1 MCIVLLQDRKVA
13 GGGDGSWDDKR
24 YFTCKDGHAI
34 FIVLKRLL
42 PDRRVRRGHSAGGGR
57 LIVHSH
63 LLHCSLG
70 FRVFLLVWSAI
81 YIDYIHS
88 YHYVY
93 LTIGW
98 VRYTSL
104 FLSP

>member
-1 MCIVLLQDRKVA
+1 MYTPISPSAVWMQSNCICIVLLQDRKVA

-63 LLHCSLG
+63 LLHRSLG
-70 FRVFLLVWSAI
+70 FRVFLLVLVSH
-81 YIDYIHS
+81 IH
-88 YHYVY
+88 
-93 LTIGW
+93 
-98 VRYTSL
+98 
-104 FLSP
+104 

>member
-1 MCIVLLQDRKVA
+1 MDRC
-13 GGGDGSWDDKR
+13 GDGSWNNKR

-34 FIVLKRLL
+34 FIVLNRLL
-42 PDRRVRRGHSAGGGR
+42 PDRRVRKGHSAGGGR

-63 LLHCSLG
+63 LLHCSLV

-81 YIDYIHS
+81 YINYIQS

-93 LTIGW
+93 LLLVERGI
-98 VRYTSL
+98 L
-104 FLSP
+104 HCF

>member
-1 MCIVLLQDRKVA
+1 MCLLLQDMKMD
-13 GGGDGSWDDKR
+13 GCGDGSWDDKR

-42 PDRRVRRGHSAGGGR
+42 PDWRVRRGHSAGGGR

-70 FRVFLLVWSAI
+70 FRAFLLRSFVQPCTYM
-81 YIDYIHS
+81 YIDYIQS
-88 YHYVY
+88 FHYVY
-93 LTIGW
+93 LTIG
-98 VRYTSL
+98 
-104 FLSP
+104 